1 MDVRVTP
8 TLGAVGSRL
17 QRSDVPAATTAHAG
31 PSDEL
36 RDLLRSTPAKL
47 VTLGVLLAV
56 LLLVSGVAAGQTVT
70 GRKATHDRL
79 LATTEPLADAAQ
91 NLYSALSVA
100 DAAAATGFISGGIE
114 PKEVRDRYAQ
124 AIGEASAQ
132 LVAAAGGIPAD
143 DRAGTR
149 LLSGIAE
156 RLTVYT
162 GLVETARANNRV
174 GNPVGAAYLGEAS
187 NLMQSELLPMAQ
199 ELHTQSVS
207 AVSSTQRASVRPPWT
222 SIGLLLVTVVA
233 LTAVHVIISRISRRT
248 LNPGLLLSI
257 AATGILLC
265 WLLVAGL
272 ISSSATQRAIVHGA
286 EPLGVFTDSR
296 ILAQQART
304 AETLQ
309 LVRRDATGEY
319 DATFDQSMSR
329 LGELLTGYASG
340 EEVEIVTDPAVRAAE
355 ARTAWLASHNRMQAA
370 LDRGDF
376 PAAAILA
383 TGPGPDEAVAQFA
396 TLDRALERGIDLA
409 RAELRGNEDRA
420 AQILSALAPATTALT
435 GLALLGIVVGL
446 WPRLRE
452 YR

>member
-17 QRSDVPAATTAHAG
+17 QRNDVPAATTAHAG
-31 PSDEL
+31 PSDEV

-124 AIGEASAQ
+124 AVGEASAQ
-132 LVAAAGGIPAD
+132 LVAAAGGIPTG

-187 NLMQSELLPMAQ
+187 NLMQSALLPMAQ
-199 ELHTQSVS
+199 ELYTQSVS
-207 AVSSTQRASVRPPWT
+207 AVSSTQRASVQPPWT

-272 ISSSATQRAIVHGA
+272 TSSSATERAIVHGA

-329 LGELLTGYASG
+329 LGELLAGYASG

-420 AQILSALAPATTALT
+420 AQTLSALAPATTALT